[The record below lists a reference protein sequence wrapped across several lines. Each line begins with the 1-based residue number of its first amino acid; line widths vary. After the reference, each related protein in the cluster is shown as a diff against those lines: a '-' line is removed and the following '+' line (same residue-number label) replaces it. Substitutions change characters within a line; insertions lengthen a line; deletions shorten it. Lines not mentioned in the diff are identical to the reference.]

1 MPKITTDRYYIKT
14 FANLSRTMTGR
25 KRRRKNNKNDKIT
38 LHTNAKLAKK
48 KEKRKRKMLMSRK
61 KIFCYEF
68 FLTII

>member
-1 MPKITTDRYYIKT
+1 MKDIQYWSLMPKITTDRYYIKT

-48 KEKRKRKMLMSRK
+48 KKKEKEK
-61 KIFCYEF
+61 C
-68 FLTII
+68 